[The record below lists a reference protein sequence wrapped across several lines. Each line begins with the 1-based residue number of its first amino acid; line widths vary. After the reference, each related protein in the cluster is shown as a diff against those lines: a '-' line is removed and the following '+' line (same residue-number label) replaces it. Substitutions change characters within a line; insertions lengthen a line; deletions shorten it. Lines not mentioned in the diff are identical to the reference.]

1 MFHGLWGN
9 LMLLKE
15 YFFYDYETFYS
26 TQHSVTKL
34 DGVTYAL
41 HPDTEVMSMAYAINR
56 EPSVFI
62 KGEENI
68 RAFFASRDWSQ
79 TCMVAHNGSGFDH
92 IFTGL
97 KFKVRPLMWACTMA
111 MAKPTYGKTTG
122 CSLKALSEVLNVGKK
137 LSFEAVNTKGKH
149 LADLTPLELTML
161 EEYNHMDTRLCR
173 AIFRKLYPD
182 VPLKEMRLIDHT
194 VRMLVEPMLEV
205 DIPML
210 RSSLA
215 LEKARK
221 DDAIRSLSNL
231 LGGQYSDFDI
241 MQKALQSNAQFIA
254 ILENFGV
261 KAPTKIS
268 PSTGQQTYALAKTDQ
283 KFLDLLEH
291 DHPTVRLA
299 AETRLGTKSSILES
313 RIERFIQVG
322 EACDRKMPVFLNYF
336 GALNSGRYSGG
347 GKMNQQNLSR
357 VDPANPKPSDVLRQ
371 CIKAPPGHKLVAS
384 DLSGIEMRVLH
395 YLADVQSTMDAFKEN
410 PTADLYRIFGG
421 TLYKCAPD
429 EVTKPQRQLAKAAM
443 LGLQYGAGATTF
455 HRVASLQGVDMPLEE
470 IRGVVNK
477 WRDFYSEITGLW
489 REGMS
494 AILAMS
500 IGGTREFGRHDLVSV
515 NSAKKFQLDLPE
527 GMVLRYPELRKEAI
541 KDSEHTQERE
551 AWVYGTGRNKA
562 FIQGPKLI
570 ENIVQSMSRLFL
582 TNAIDEIHK
591 RYHVAMHVH
600 DEIICIVP
608 DGQAEECLFYMNQI
622 LRTPPPWFPD
632 IVLHSEGHIGE
643 CYADVH

>member
-1 MFHGLWGN
+1 
-9 LMLLKE
+9 MLLND

-26 TQHSVTKL
+26 TQHSITKL
-34 DGVTYAL
+34 DGVSYAL
-41 HPDTEVMSMAYAINR
+41 HPDTEVMSMAYAFNR

-68 RAFFASRDWSQ
+68 RAFFESRDWSR

-97 KFKVRPLMWACTMA
+97 KFGVRPLMWACTMA
-111 MAKPTYGKTTG
+111 MAKPIYGKTKG
-122 CSLKALSEVLNVGKK
+122 CSLKALAEELQVGKK

-149 LADLTPLELTML
+149 LADLTPEELTML
-161 EEYNHMDTRLCR
+161 EEYNHMDTQLCR
-173 AIFRKLYPD
+173 AIFRKLHPE

-194 VRMLVEPMLEV
+194 VRMLVEPTLEV

-210 RSSLA
+210 RSALA

-231 LGGQYSDFDI
+231 LGGHYSDFDI

-254 ILENFGV
+254 VLETLGV
-261 KAPTKIS
+261 AAPKKIS
-268 PSTGQQTYALAKTDQ
+268 PTTGQETYALAKTDQ
-283 KFLDLLEH
+283 KFLALLEH

-313 RIERFIQVG
+313 RIERFIEVG
-322 EACDRKMPVFLNYF
+322 TACGGKMPVFLNYF

-357 VDPANPKPSDVLRQ
+357 VDPNNPKPSDVLRQ

-395 YLADVQSTMDAFKEN
+395 NLAGVQSTVDAFEEN
-410 PTADLYRIFGG
+410 STADLYRIFGS
-421 TLYKCAPD
+421 TLYKCKPE

-443 LGLQYGAGATTF
+443 LGLQYGAGAVTF

-477 WRDFYSEITGLW
+477 WRDFYSEIPGLW
-489 REGMS
+489 KEGTA
-494 AILAMS
+494 AILAMAY
-500 IGGTREFGRHDLVSV
+500 GGTKKFGRHDLVSV
-515 NSAKKFQLDLPE
+515 SSDKKFQLDLPE
-527 GMVLRYPELRKEAI
+527 GMVLRYPELRKETI
-541 KDSEHTQERE
+541 KDGEDMPERE
-551 AWVYGTGRNKA
+551 AWVYGTGRNRA

-570 ENIVQSMSRLFL
+570 ENVVQSMSRLFL
-582 TNAIDEIHK
+582 TNAIIEIHK

-600 DEIICIVP
+600 DEIICVVP
-608 DGQAEECLFYMNQI
+608 EDRAEECLSYMDQI
-622 LRTPPPWFPD
+622 LRTPPSWFPD
-632 IVLHSEGHIGE
+632 IVLHSEGAIGD